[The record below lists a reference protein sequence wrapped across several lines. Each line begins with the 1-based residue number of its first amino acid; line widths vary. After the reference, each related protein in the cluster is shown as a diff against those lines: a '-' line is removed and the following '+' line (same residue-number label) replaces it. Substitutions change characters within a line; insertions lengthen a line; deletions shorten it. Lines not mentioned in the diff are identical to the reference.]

1 MVSDSV
7 TYLALVLDRATVAYF
22 FVIQEIG
29 PLARKK
35 INLEVE

>member
-1 MVSDSV
+1 MVSDSAM
-7 TYLALVLDRATVAYF
+7 YLASVLDRAIVACF

-29 PLARKK
+29 PLVRKK